1 MSGDAFD
8 VIIAGAGAAGCVL
21 AGRLSEKPK
30 LRVLLIEA
38 GPDALPGSEHADI
51 RDPFPV
57 SLGNSSFMWPG
68 LMAEVGADPGT
79 GKPRA
84 SRPFVQGY
92 GVGGGSNIQ
101 GMFAVRG
108 IPEDYDEWSGM
119 GVSGW
124 GWNDVLPYFIKLERD
139 LDFSNSLHGSNGPIP
154 IRRTPPQEWA
164 PLSKA
169 FGEAIVRRG
178 YEFFADYNGDFRE
191 GLSSMPMSNLPDRR
205 VSTSSAYLD
214 AAVRCRPNLKILS
227 GSIVERI
234 QIEGRSARGV
244 SVRGASG
251 SRQFQARQIVLACG
265 ALQTPALLMRSGIGP
280 GAHLQS
286 LSIDTVV
293 DLPGVG
299 RNLQN
304 HPKVQ
309 DVAVHLPRSS
319 KQAQR
324 TLAQNCLRY
333 SSGVANCGARDMF
346 ITSLNKTSWHP
357 LGKRIGAIG
366 VVVHK
371 PYSKGSVE
379 LTSTDPHQSPKVRF
393 NTLSDERDLRRLVGG
408 MRLVLELLL
417 DPGVVALRNEAF
429 LPQGKI
435 IARLARR
442 RPAAW
447 VQAAAIASI
456 FDMRTVRRRLLKDLT
471 LDVAALARNEGAL
484 RELVQQRVELS
495 RHVCGTAKMGAREDA
510 MAVLDSAG
518 RVYGVQSLRV
528 VDASAFPTLMRANT
542 HLPVIMAAEKFS
554 DHIKSDLQ

>member
-1 MSGDAFD
+1 MSGETFD

-21 AGRLSEKPK
+21 AGRLSENSK
-30 LRVLLIEA
+30 LRVLLVEA
-38 GPDALPGSEHADI
+38 GPDAPPGSEHADI

-57 SLGNSSFMWPG
+57 SLGNSNFMWPN
-68 LMAEVGADPGT
+68 LMAELGADPGT
-79 GKPRA
+79 GRPRA

-108 IPEDYDEWSGM
+108 IPEDYDEWHGM

-124 GWNDVLPYFIKLERD
+124 NWNDVLPYFIKLERD
-139 LDFSNSLHGSNGPIP
+139 LDFNNPLHGSDGPIP
-154 IRRTPPQEWA
+154 IRRTPPEEWA
-164 PLSKA
+164 PFSKA
-169 FGEAIVRRG
+169 LGQAITHRG
-178 YEFFADYNGDFRE
+178 YEFFPDYNGEFRE
-191 GLSSMPMSNLPDRR
+191 GLSSMPMANLPDRR

-214 AAVRCRPNLKILS
+214 AAVRRRPNLRIQS

-234 QIEGRSARGV
+234 QFEGRNTRGV
-244 SVRGASG
+244 SVQSASG
-251 SRQFQARQIVLACG
+251 SQQFQARQIVLACG
-265 ALQTPALLMRSGIGP
+265 ALQTPALLMRSGVGP

-309 DVAVHLPRSS
+309 DIAVHLPRSS
-319 KQAQR
+319 MQMQR

-333 SSGVANCGARDMF
+333 SSGVADCGPRDMF
-346 ITSLNKTSWHP
+346 LTSLNKTSWHS

-371 PYSKGSVE
+371 PYSKGTVD
-379 LTSTDPHQSPKVRF
+379 LASTDSRESPRIRF
-393 NTLSDERDLRRLVGG
+393 NTLSDERDFQRLVGG
-408 MRLVLELLL
+408 MRLVLQLLL

-435 IARLARR
+435 IARLAKR

-447 VQAAAIASI
+447 IQAAAIASI
-456 FDMRTVRRRLLKDLT
+456 FDVKAVRRRLLKDLT
-471 LDVAALARNEGAL
+471 FDVAALARNEGAI
-484 RELVQQRVELS
+484 RELVRQRVELS

-510 MAVLDSAG
+510 MAVLDSTG
-518 RVYGVQSLRV
+518 RVHGVEGLRV
-528 VDASAFPTLMRANT
+528 ADASVFPTLMRANT

-554 DHIKSDLQ
+554 DHIKADLR